1 MIKMNER
8 KIKGM
13 EEREMWW
20 MVVAVKTRELLSV
33 LPLLHWISLYRLRL
47 DLDFICQV
55 VEIFYLY
62 LIN

>member
-1 MIKMNER
+1 
-8 KIKGM
+8 M

-62 LIN
+62 L